1 MTTPPVK
8 PDIVTRSVKLYPRL
22 AITTPLLRRKNV
34 RAVHSLQQRE
44 SAPGNDERSAAR
56 SDLRAR
62 LLRMIVDN
70 ERLRR
75 NEQRP
80 NAS

>member
-1 MTTPPVK
+1 MTTPPVE
-8 PDIVTRSVKLYPRL
+8 PDIVTRSFKLYPRL
-22 AITTPLLRRKNV
+22 AITTPLMRREKV
-34 RAVHSLQQRE
+34 RAVHARQQRE
-44 SAPGNDERSAAR
+44 SAPGNDVRKAAR
-56 SDLRAR
+56 SDLQAR
-62 LLRMIVDN
+62 LLRMIVEN

>member
-8 PDIVTRSVKLYPRL
+8 PDIVTRSVKMYPRL
-22 AITTPLLRRKNV
+22 AFTTFPMRSQRV
-34 RAVHSLQQRE
+34 RAMRALGFRE
-44 SAPGNDERSAAR
+44 SAPGSGDRNAAR
-56 SDLRAR
+56 TELRTR
-62 LLRMIVDN
+62 LLRMIVEN

>member
-1 MTTPPVK
+1 MTTPPAEL
-8 PDIVTRSVKLYPRL
+8 DIVTRSVKLYPRL
-22 AITTPLLRRKNV
+22 AKTTPLMRHKNV
-34 RAVHSLQQRE
+34 RAVPSRQKRE
-44 SAPGNDERSAAR
+44 SAPGNEQQSAAR
-56 SDLRAR
+56 SCLQAR
-62 LLRMIVDN
+62 LLRMIVEN

>member
-1 MTTPPVK
+1 MTTPPVE
-8 PDIVTRSVKLYPRL
+8 PDIVTRSVRLYPRL
-22 AITTPLLRRKNV
+22 AITTPLMRRETL
-34 RAVHSLQQRE
+34 RAVHLRGQRE
-44 SAPGNDERSAAR
+44 SAPGNDQRKAAR
-56 SDLRAR
+56 SDLQAR
-62 LLRMIVDN
+62 LFHMIVEN

>member
-1 MTTPPVK
+1 MTTPPVG
-8 PDIVTRSVKLYPRL
+8 PDIATRSVKLYPRL
-22 AITTPLLRRKNV
+22 AETTFLMRREKV
-34 RAVHSLQQRE
+34 RTVHARQQRE
-44 SAPGNDERSAAR
+44 SAPGNDQRKAAR

-62 LLRMIVDN
+62 LFHMIIEN

>member
-1 MTTPPVK
+1 M
-8 PDIVTRSVKLYPRL
+8 
-22 AITTPLLRRKNV
+22 RRDNV
-34 RAVHSLQQRE
+34 RAVHTRQQRE
-44 SAPGNDERSAAR
+44 SAPGNDERKAAR
-56 SDLRAR
+56 SDLRSR
-62 LLRMIVDN
+62 LLRMIVEN

>member
-1 MTTPPVK
+1 MTTRPAE
-8 PDIVTRSVKLYPRL
+8 PDIVTQSVKLYPRL
-22 AITTPLLRRKNV
+22 ANTTFLMRREKV
-34 RAVHSLQQRE
+34 RAVHARQQRE
-44 SAPGNDERSAAR
+44 SAPGKDQRTAAR
-56 SDLRAR
+56 SDVQAR
-62 LLRMIVDN
+62 LLHMIVEN

>member
-1 MTTPPVK
+1 MTTPSVE

-22 AITTPLLRRKNV
+22 AITTPLMRRKKV
-34 RAVHSLQQRE
+34 RAVHARQQRE
-44 SAPGNDERSAAR
+44 SAPGNDQRNVAR
-56 SDLRAR
+56 SDVQAR
-62 LLRMIVDN
+62 LLRMIVEN

>member
-1 MTTPPVK
+1 MITPPAE
-8 PDIVTRSVKLYPRL
+8 PDIVTPSVKLYPRL
-22 AITTPLLRRKNV
+22 AFTTHLARRKNV
-34 RAVHSLQQRE
+34 RALHSLQQRE
-44 SAPGNDERSAAR
+44 SAPGYNERNAAR
-56 SDLRAR
+56 SDARAR
-62 LLRMIVDN
+62 LLRMIVEN

>member
-1 MTTPPVK
+1 MTTPPVE

-22 AITTPLLRRKNV
+22 ANTTFLMRREKV
-34 RAVHSLQQRE
+34 RTVHPRQQRE
-44 SAPGNDERSAAR
+44 SAPGNYERKAAR
-56 SDLRAR
+56 SDLQAR
-62 LLRMIVDN
+62 LLRMIVEN

>member
-1 MTTPPVK
+1 M
-8 PDIVTRSVKLYPRL
+8 
-22 AITTPLLRRKNV
+22 RREKV
-34 RAVHSLQQRE
+34 LAVHTRQQRE
-44 SAPGNDERSAAR
+44 SAPGKGECKAAR
-56 SDLRAR
+56 SDLKAR
-62 LLRMIVDN
+62 LLRMIVEN

>member
-1 MTTPPVK
+1 MTIPPVE

-22 AITTPLLRRKNV
+22 AITTLLMRRENSAQCIS
-34 RAVHSLQQRE
+34 RQQRE
-44 SAPGNDERSAAR
+44 SLRVTTNASAAR
-56 SDLRAR
+56 SDLQAR
-62 LLRMIVDN
+62 LLRMIVEN